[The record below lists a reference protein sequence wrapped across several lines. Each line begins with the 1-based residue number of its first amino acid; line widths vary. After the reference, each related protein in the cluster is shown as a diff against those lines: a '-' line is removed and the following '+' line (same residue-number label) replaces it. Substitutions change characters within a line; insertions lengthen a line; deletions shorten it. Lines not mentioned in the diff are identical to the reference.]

1 MSGKKCLEAT
11 QLKNKIR
18 QLDKNKV
25 NVDILKKVIKN
36 SYETIN

>member
-1 MSGKKCLEAT
+1 MLGKKCLEAT

-25 NVDILKKVIKN
+25 NVDNPKESHKEFI
-36 SYETIN
+36 